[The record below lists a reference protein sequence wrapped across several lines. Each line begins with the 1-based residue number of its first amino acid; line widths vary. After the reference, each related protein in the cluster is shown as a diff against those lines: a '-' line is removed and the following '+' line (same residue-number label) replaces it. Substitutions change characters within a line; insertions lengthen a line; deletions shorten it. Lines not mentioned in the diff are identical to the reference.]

1 MNAQV
6 QIIERN
12 GEPEYAVLPI
22 DAYHRLLVL
31 AEDREDMA
39 AADQAVEELRSG
51 QDELVPADVADA
63 LLAGDNP
70 IKVWRTHRGLTQ
82 ETLAQA
88 AGVTKQ
94 FIYQL
99 EHGKSRPKVD
109 TLTKLAHALRVDLDD
124 LVA

>member
-1 MNAQV
+1 MNTHV

-12 GEPEYAVLPI
+12 GEPEYAVVPI
-22 DAYHRLLVL
+22 DAYHRLLML
-31 AEDREDMA
+31 AEDREDLI
-39 AADQAVEELRSG
+39 AADQAIKELRSG

-63 LLAGDNP
+63 LLAGENP
-70 IKVWRTHRGLTQ
+70 IKVWRTHRGFTQ

-88 AGVTKQ
+88 TGVTKQ

-99 EHGKSRPKVD
+99 AHGKSSPKVD
-109 TLTKLAHALRVDLDD
+109 TLTKLAHALHVDLDD